1 MIIIIIIGIGCC
13 LGFAL
18 HIGYNTQTPQ
28 TPQVLHM
35 TKLAKHAKNID
46 VDAIQEELTFLDVRC
61 QNLTELLD
69 CIDLIYGKSHDAKK
83 QAQLIQKRMSIDQQY
98 HNAMKKRYKLERILQ
113 EYNERKGD

>member
-1 MIIIIIIGIGCC
+1 MIIIILIGIGCC

-35 TKLAKHAKNID
+35 TKPTKHAKNID
-46 VDAIQEELTFLDVRC
+46 VDAIQEELTFLEVRC
-61 QNLTELLD
+61 QNLTELLA

-83 QAQLIQKRMSIDQQY
+83 QAQLIQKRMSIDKQY

-113 EYNERKGD
+113 EYDD

>member
-1 MIIIIIIGIGCC
+1 M
-13 LGFAL
+13 GFAL
-18 HIGYNTQTPQ
+18 HTRYSTQTPQ
-28 TPQVLHM
+28 HPQVLRM
-35 TKLAKHAKNID
+35 TKPVKHTKNID
-46 VDAIQEELTFLDVRC
+46 VDAIQEELTFLELRC

-113 EYNERKGD
+113 EYNDQNGG